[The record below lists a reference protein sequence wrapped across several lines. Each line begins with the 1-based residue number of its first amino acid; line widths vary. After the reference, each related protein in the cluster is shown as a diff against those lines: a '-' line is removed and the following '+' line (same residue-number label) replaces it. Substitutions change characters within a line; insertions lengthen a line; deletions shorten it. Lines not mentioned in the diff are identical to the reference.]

1 MAGLP
6 VRDQIHSR
14 RLVRA
19 TVAPSAAVGAVGGVG
34 VGVLAGVSL
43 PGVIICGGLGWGA
56 LALVAAIRSGTPR
69 RRRTER
75 IDPFTLQEPWR
86 LYVQAVLANRAK
98 VNERADSTPPG
109 PLRERLQE
117 VAQRVSRAVDESW
130 QVAKRG
136 HAVSRARQAIET
148 RVIDQQIER
157 LEKDLAEA
165 PDDERLS
172 EALAARRAQ
181 RTAADRM
188 DEVIGSTD
196 AQLRLL
202 DARMGEVV
210 VRAAELSAHLGDA
223 ASLETLSSDV
233 DLLLTEMEALRLAL
247 DEVDG
252 AATVELPPGEQT

>member
-6 VRDQIHSR
+6 VPDDIFPR

-19 TVAPSAAVGAVGGVG
+19 SVAPSAALGAGGGVAVGLLVG
-34 VGVLAGVSL
+34 MPLAGVVVL
-43 PGVIICGGLGWGA
+43 GGLGWGA
-56 LALVAAIRSGTPR
+56 LATVALYRSGAP

-86 LYVQAVLANRAK
+86 LYVQAALANRAR
-98 VNERADSTPPG
+98 VNERADSAAPG

-117 VAQRVSRAVDESW
+117 IASRVHLAVDESW

-136 HAVSRARQAIET
+136 HTLAKARQAVRT
-148 RVIDQQIER
+148 GVIDQQIER
-157 LEKDLAEA
+157 FEKDLAEA
-165 PDDERLS
+165 PGDQRLA
-172 EALAARRAQ
+172 EALAAHQAQ

-188 DEVIGSTD
+188 DEVISSTD

-223 ASLETLSSDV
+223 ALLDTLSSDV
-233 DLLLTEMEALRLAL
+233 DVLLTEMEALRLAL
-247 DEVDG
+247 DEVHG
-252 AATVELPPGEQT
+252 AGATQLPPGEQT

>member
-6 VRDQIHSR
+6 VRDQIFPR

-19 TVAPSAAVGAVGGVG
+19 TVAPSAALGAGGGVAVGL
-34 VGVLAGVSL
+34 LAGVSL
-43 PGVIICGGLGWGA
+43 PGVVALAGLGWGS
-56 LALVAAIRSGTPR
+56 LALVAAYRSGVSR
-69 RRRTER
+69 QRTER

-86 LYVQAVLANRAK
+86 LYVQAALANRAR
-98 VNERADSTPPG
+98 VNERADSTAPG

-117 VAQRVSRAVDESW
+117 IVGRVNLAVDESW

-136 HAVSRARQAIET
+136 HTLTKARQAIQT
-148 RVIDQQIER
+148 SVIDQQIER

-165 PDDERLS
+165 ADDARLTQ
-172 EALAARRAQ
+172 ALAAHQAQ
-181 RTAADRM
+181 RIAADRM
-188 DEVIGSTD
+188 DEVISSTD

-210 VRAAELSAHLGDA
+210 VRAAELSAHVGDA

-247 DEVDG
+247 DEVHG
-252 AATVELPPGEQT
+252 VGTIELPPGETT

>member
-6 VRDQIHSR
+6 VRDQIYSR

-19 TVAPSAAVGAVGGVG
+19 TVAPSAALGAGGGVG
-34 VGVLAGVSL
+34 VGVLAGMSL
-43 PGVIICGGLGWGA
+43 PGVIICGGLGWSA
-56 LALVAAIRSGTPR
+56 WAVVAAYRSGASR
-69 RRRTER
+69 RRAER

-86 LYVQAVLANRAK
+86 LYVQAALTNRAK
-98 VNERADSTPPG
+98 VNERADSTAPG

-117 VAQRVSRAVDESW
+117 IARRVNLAVDESW

-136 HAVSRARQAIET
+136 HAVSKARQAIET
-148 RVIDQQIER
+148 GAIDQQIAG

-165 PDDERLS
+165 PGDRQLT
-172 EALAARRAQ
+172 EALASRRAQ

-188 DEVIGSTD
+188 DEVIGNADT
-196 AQLRLL
+196 QLRLL

-247 DEVDG
+247 DEVQG
-252 AATVELPPGEQT
+252 TGTVELPPGEQT